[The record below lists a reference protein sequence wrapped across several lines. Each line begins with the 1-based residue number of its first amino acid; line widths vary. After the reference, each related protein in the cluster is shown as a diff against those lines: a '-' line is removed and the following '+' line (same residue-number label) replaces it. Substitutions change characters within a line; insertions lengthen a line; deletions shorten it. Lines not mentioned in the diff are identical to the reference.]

1 MFLKMQCSEFTQVII
16 ISNNHCK
23 TIEEYTKY
31 IMETV
36 HENKDI
42 KELERKLGVDS
53 IELFIQYFRKDYEM
67 IDEMIDYKPWEK
79 LDLLPPLP

>member
-1 MFLKMQCSEFTQVII
+1 
-16 ISNNHCK
+16 
-23 TIEEYTKY
+23 
-31 IMETV
+31 METV

-79 LDLLPPLP
+79 LDLTEEQQKLYEAAQISIDDHLKHLKIEDNKKQEQSLLK